1 MEDTEPADP
10 RYAHSAALGRRQQDW
25 QDQAQIARVKGVAA
39 YAGRRCRD
47 CAKPLPASGVCSC
60 GGTGLDPEEQ
70 LQRDRKLEAAD
81 AWADDDVEGASSVK
95 ELVAARAPELE
106 PEPEPEPQLA
116 LDANG
121 DDDDEV
127 PDEWDS

>member
-1 MEDTEPADP
+1 MT
-10 RYAHSAALGRRQQDW
+10 
-25 QDQAQIARVKGVAA
+25 
-39 YAGRRCRD
+39 
-47 CAKPLPASGVCSC
+47 
-60 GGTGLDPEEQ
+60 
-70 LQRDRKLEAAD
+70 
-81 AWADDDVEGASSVK
+81 DDDEGASSVK